1 MATDQSSHQPNPTP
15 TKAALL
21 NPSGP
26 FMKSLFQYRRN
37 HHACTHPRAHTLLLA
52 ALTCLSGSFA
62 FAQSTPFDKAMQEQ
76 RPAPAATASAA
87 GLPPL
92 RVASAPLTAQA
103 AAPAQTAA
111 PVRSVYTRHTAAR
124 NGAAQ
129 PHYNVRAANQSWSNE
144 PAMSCRT
151 INWKKGDIVRLQA
164 QPYKQIHVALPEN
177 GIDVIMGDKE
187 LWALDWIGN
196 RIFLKPTSRS
206 SEGRSTT
213 ISAIGQSG
221 NAYEFVVNRVA
232 ESAEVAH
239 CVYINAEGG
248 LISRAAW
255 SRPTDR
261 EQEISTVLGR
271 EIVNLREQNDNLG
284 RLGTEGMKNYR
295 KKLNSDYGWSKG
307 AFSRWA
313 GGEVESV
320 YDDGRFTYVR
330 MKEGGESLVSIMAE
344 IDGKAQLLEYGFDA
358 PSRTYQISGIF
369 PKFMLRSGEQA
380 MSITRKAG

>member
-1 MATDQSSHQPNPTP
+1 
-15 TKAALL
+15 
-21 NPSGP
+21 
-26 FMKSLFQYRRN
+26 MKSRSQSRRD
-37 HHACTHPRAHTLLLA
+37 RHTPSLILA
-52 ALTCLSGSFA
+52 ALTSVFSSVA
-62 FAQSTPFDKAMQEQ
+62 VAQATPFDKAMQDQ

-87 GLPPL
+87 APGLQPL
-92 RVASAPLTAQA
+92 RVASAPPTSA
-103 AAPAQTAA
+103 AAVQNTA
-111 PVRSVYTRHTAAR
+111 PTRSVYARHTPQR
-124 NGAAQ
+124 HVAAQ
-129 PHYNVRAANQSWSNE
+129 PRYNVRAANQSWSNE

-151 INWKKGDIVRLQA
+151 INWKKGDIIRLQA
-164 QPYKQIHVALPEN
+164 QPYKQVHVALPEN

-221 NAYEFVVNRVA
+221 NAYEFVVNRVV

-248 LISRAAW
+248 MISRAAW

-271 EIVNLREQNDNLG
+271 EIVNLREQNESLG

-369 PKFMLRSGEQA
+369 PKFMLRSGEQS